1 MQTPSLALLLLLL
14 GSPGRGT
21 TATEVKGT
29 SPVSSW
35 CGNTN
40 RSASN
45 PVDHIVGFSGE
56 PIWVHPPIPTTG
68 ADGVKWEVM
77 LSRDCQQ
84 RRLVTWSHSDLR
96 CDNWTQS
103 HFKDRLDVL
112 AQNFSILLKTALP
125 QDSGLYCLEVTN
137 KKGEPNKSNVFVTVR
152 DRVRQPQLGVQSIVP
167 NASWCHLVLNCSVPG
182 ANTVNLTW
190 YRDESQ
196 LRWDPGPHTHL
207 RQDVEA
213 NSTHVYICNAS
224 DAYSWAHSTFFL
236 SPGCAAPQDTHT
248 QPSLSLWLYLGVPLL
263 VLILSVLT
271 GVAGVAL
278 WRRGRGHSGA
288 KEESGEQSPPGPACA
303 QEHSLPEEGS
313 TVYSKVQSRNR
324 NQRQNQNQVSASTPQ
339 DSECTTL
346 YALVQPSQK
355 RPQGRTPGTPP
366 SCTIYQEV
374 GRGPP
379 RAQNQARLSRKEL
392 RNFEVYC

>member
-236 SPGCAAPQDTHT
+236 SPGCA
-248 QPSLSLWLYLGVPLL
+248 
-263 VLILSVLT
+263 
-271 GVAGVAL
+271 
-278 WRRGRGHSGA
+278 GA